1 MAKKLDTNTGG
12 GADAKN
18 QKSAKSGKSPGQT
31 GDRRKDIGS
40 GAELRPAEGR
50 PKSASGGKAR
60 LRELYIAKVIPS
72 LKQDFGYKNPMAVPK
87 IEKVSINIGLGEATG
102 NSKLMDSAVN
112 ELNAIAGQ
120 KPVVTKAKKS
130 IAAFKLREGMAIGC
144 MVTLRGDRMFEFL
157 DRLMNVAL
165 PRVRDFRGVSPKA
178 FDGRGNYT
186 LGLKDQLIFP
196 EIDYNRVDKT
206 KGMNISITTSAK
218 TDAEGLA
225 LLRHMGMPFRQ

>member
-1 MAKKLDTNTGG
+1 MAQKTDNNPGGDKKPKAGKPAG
-12 GADAKN
+12 
-18 QKSAKSGKSPGQT
+18 SGRGK
-31 GDRRKDIGS
+31 GDVGS
-40 GAELRPAEGR
+40 GADLRPAEGR
-50 PKSASGGKAR
+50 PKSGGSQAR
-60 LRELYIAKVIPS
+60 LRELYKSKVIPA

-112 ELNAIAGQ
+112 ELSAIAGQ
-120 KPVVTKAKKS
+120 KVVVTKAKKS

-144 MVTLRGDRMFEFL
+144 MVTLRGDRMYEFL

-165 PRVRDFRGVSPKA
+165 PRVRDFRGVSPKS

-186 LGLKDQLIFP
+186 MGLRDQLIFP
-196 EIDYNRVDKT
+196 EIDYNKVDKT
-206 KGMNISITTSAK
+206 KGMNISISTTAK